1 MKEPNGLARPLVRA
15 ESRWTASHRLLF
27 ERSPMWRAMF
37 LAVGI
42 SMCILGAECLVVE
55 KFVLGGEGT
64 PTAESP
70 ATLFGSSA
78 SASIG
83 TPGRELE
90 PPDWAPWSM
99 LSAGAVVILYAV
111 TLNRQGG

>member
-1 MKEPNGLARPLVRA
+1 
-15 ESRWTASHRLLF
+15 
-27 ERSPMWRAMF
+27 MF

-42 SMCILGAECLVVE
+42 STCILGAECLVVE
-55 KFVLGGEGT
+55 KFVLGSEGP

-70 ATLFGSSA
+70 ATLFGSPS
-78 SASIG
+78 SPGMG
-83 TPGRELE
+83 TAARELE

-111 TLNRQGG
+111 TLNRQGGG